1 MRELAKLS
9 LTSKN
14 LREFCISI
22 PFLTFDGMVWKKS
35 LTDRMVFINFVDR
48 FFALRKG
55 METQHVSIRWPLTTA
70 TSFEKFRVFT
80 WLYNAIGCKVQ
91 WLELEFILKGV
102 EVFSLPISVYHC
114 KSLKKFEIDLH
125 RSILEFPSSG
135 GFYNLKSLSLR
146 NVRINNDSFG
156 EWISSFCKHLEEL
169 LLDHIDGVK
178 NIMINSSTLERL
190 TIDNPSSSK
199 LSNII
204 ISAEKLTSFLLF
216 WRGRSSN
223 PKLLKIFAPNL
234 IRLIW
239 ESYLVDSYCLGK
251 LNHLQVTGINVKQD
265 PSLDRHEFSTNKNLS
280 SLLDSICTTTN
291 LYIDYEC
298 NEIMFKQGC
307 LPSLFCNL
315 SSLSIYTNNL
325 DDCLVPAIA
334 SLLKGTPNLK
344 TLTIKYHDYF
354 LAKRLTKMES
364 KSYGFTLGYWES
376 QNLAF
381 VHKLEKAAIE
391 LFHKGDNELELI
403 KYLLKHATSL
413 KKMAIL
419 YSSPLPSGINREV
432 DDYEKAPTAEIVF
445 FAVPQENS

>member
-204 ISAEKLTSFLLF
+204 ISAEKLTSFSCF
-216 WRGRSSN
+216 G
-223 PKLLKIFAPNL
+223 
-234 IRLIW
+234 
-239 ESYLVDSYCLGK
+239 
-251 LNHLQVTGINVKQD
+251 
-265 PSLDRHEFSTNKNLS
+265 
-280 SLLDSICTTTN
+280 
-291 LYIDYEC
+291 
-298 NEIMFKQGC
+298 EIMFKQGC

-315 SSLSIYTNNL
+315 SSLIYTNNL